1 MDNKS
6 VAFFYFGRFLK
17 PHKNSKNVIVRQQVA
32 AKKNIKKTQSSTKKH
47 TGRAF
52 RGYGVYRASGAAHL
66 QATTTIANA

>member
-1 MDNKS
+1 MAGSSDALSAIQKHQERHCPPAS
-6 VAFFYFGRFLK
+6 GG
-17 PHKNSKNVIVRQQVA
+17 
-32 AKKNIKKTQSSTKKH
+32 KKHKKTQSRTKKH

>member
-6 VAFFYFGRFLK
+6 VAFFYFGRFLQ
-17 PHKNSKNVIVRQQVA
+17 PYKNSKNVIVRQQVA
-32 AKKNIKKTQSSTKKH
+32 AKNIKKTQSRTKKP

>member
-6 VAFFYFGRFLK
+6 VAFFILGVPSTAQK
-17 PHKNSKNVIVRQQVA
+17 QQKRHCPPA
-32 AKKNIKKTQSSTKKH
+32 SGGKKNIKKTQSRTKRH

>member
-32 AKKNIKKTQSSTKKH
+32 AKHIKKTQSRTKKH

-52 RGYGVYRASGAAHL
+52 RSYGVYRASGAAHL

>member
-17 PHKNSKNVIVRQQVA
+17 PHKNSKNIIVRQQVA
-32 AKKNIKKTQSSTKKH
+32 AKKHKKTQSRTKKH

-52 RGYGVYRASGAAHL
+52 RGYGVYRASGATHL

>member
-6 VAFFYFGRFLK
+6 VAFFILGVSFSRIKTAKTSLSA
-17 PHKNSKNVIVRQQVA
+17 SKWRQ
-32 AKKNIKKTQSSTKKH
+32 KKHKKTQSRTKKH

-52 RGYGVYRASGAAHL
+52 RGYGVYRTSGAAHL

>member
-6 VAFFYFGRFLK
+6 VAFFYFGRFLQ

-32 AKKNIKKTQSSTKKH
+32 AKNIKKHNPALKKH

>member
-6 VAFFYFGRFLK
+6 VAFFYFGRFLQ
-17 PHKNSKNVIVRQQVA
+17 PYKNSKNVIVRQQVA
-32 AKKNIKKTQSSTKKH
+32 AKNIKKTQSRTEKH

>member
-6 VAFFYFGRFLK
+6 VAFFYFGRFLQ
-17 PHKNSKNVIVRQQVA
+17 PYKNSKNVIVRQQVA
-32 AKKNIKKTQSSTKKH
+32 AKNIKKTQSRTKKH